1 MKIIAITQARVG
13 SSRLPNKVL
22 KKINNKTLLEIHLER
37 ILKSERINE
46 LIVATTTNT
55 NDDTIMAICDAMHVP
70 YFRGSENDVL
80 ERFYL
85 ASVKKNPTHI
95 VRLTSDCPLI
105 DGHLIDE
112 VIEFAI
118 SNNLDYCSNTFI
130 ENFPD
135 GQDIEVMKFSA
146 LEQAFKNADKDY
158 QKEHVTP
165 YIREH
170 SSYMG
175 GGLFKSDNYPCP
187 GKYGNTRLTV
197 DEQKDL
203 DVITI
208 LINDLGVEKKWEE
221 YAIYYENNQHIHSIN
236 STIKR
241 NEGFRKK

>member
-22 KKINNKTLLEIHLER
+22 KKVNDKTLLEIHLKR
-37 ILKSERINE
+37 ILKSDKIDE
-46 LIVATTTNT
+46 LLVATTTNT
-55 NDDTIMAICDAMHVP
+55 SDDAIAAICDTMGLP
-70 YFRGSENDVL
+70 YYRGSESNVL
-80 ERFYL
+80 DRFYQ
-85 ASVKKNPTHI
+85 AIKKKNPTHV

-105 DGHLIDE
+105 DAELIDE
-112 VIEFAI
+112 IIGFAVEKD
-118 SNNLDYCSNTFI
+118 LDYCSNTFI

-135 GQDIEVMKFSA
+135 GQDVEVMKFSA
-146 LEQAFKNADKDY
+146 LEQAVKNADKEY

-170 SSYMG
+170 SSFMG
-175 GGLFKSDNYPCP
+175 GKLFRSDNFPCP

-203 DVITI
+203 DVITL
-208 LINDLGVEKKWEE
+208 LINDLGMEKKWEE
-221 YAIYYENNQHIHSIN
+221 YATYYENNQHIHSIN